1 MELNVTEFFRTA
13 APMDY
18 SASAAEIG
26 ADADRQT
33 WLAAVED
40 APDWPLLDTDE
51 KREAFKAHLLGFGA
65 WQEDEIAEWSN
76 RELVA
81 LLLQMIAGDIRDADL
96 SPDSDDAD
104 WIAYEARAAAG
115 QCASNIF
122 RADDGAVY
130 YWIGS

>member
-1 MELNVTEFFRTA
+1 MELNITEFFRTA

-26 ADADRQT
+26 ADAGRQT

>member
-1 MELNVTEFFRTA
+1 MELNITEFFRTA

-18 SASAAEIG
+18 SASAAELG
-26 ADADRQT
+26 DDAGRQT
-33 WLAAVED
+33 WRAALED
-40 APDWPLLDTDE
+40 SPDYPLLDTEE
-51 KREAFKAHLLGFGA
+51 KREAFRDHIRGLGA
-65 WQEDEIAEWSN
+65 WDDAEVATWSN

>member
-1 MELNVTEFFRTA
+1 MELNITEFFRTA

-26 ADADRQT
+26 ADADRLT

>member
-1 MELNVTEFFRTA
+1 MELNITEFFRAA

-26 ADADRQT
+26 DDAGRQT
-33 WLAAVED
+33 WLAAVKD

-65 WQEDEIAEWSN
+65 WQEDEIAEWSD
-76 RELVA
+76 RELTA
-81 LLLQMIAGDIRDADL
+81 LLIRMIAGDIRDADL

-115 QCASNIF
+115 QCAGNIF
-122 RADDGAVY
+122 RADDGDVY
-130 YWIGS
+130 YYIGN